1 MGPDALESARAEVEA
16 AHSRLAFL
24 AEASRVLGS
33 SLDYETTLRNLARL
47 TVPSLA
53 DFCVVDLA
61 EDGEKLRRVAV
72 ADVDTDREELVWA
85 IARQHPLS
93 LHSPTS
99 YARVIST
106 GEPQWLPEVTDE
118 MCIAVPEDVFRRL
131 KFCSFIC
138 VPLPVHGQILGS
150 ISLARSTP
158 GRSYDLLDLALADEL
173 ARRAGLAVDHARL
186 YRASQEANRVK
197 DDFLATLSHELR
209 SPLSSALLCVQML
222 RRDILDEAKR
232 QLALETIERK
242 ISLEVRLVDDLV
254 DVARI
259 TSGKLSLATDTVDLA
274 SVVRSAVQG
283 ARGDAEAR
291 RILLELVIRDEA
303 SVRGDEPRL
312 QQVLGNLLSN
322 AIKFTPK
329 GGSVEVA
336 LERVGAHAKITV
348 RDTGIG
354 IAAKALPEIFDRFRQ
369 VDSSL
374 TRKYGGL
381 GLGLAIVRNLVDLHG
396 GSVTAESPGEDRGT
410 TFTIMLPL
418 LPSSTDV
425 VPRSSLE
432 KRDPYGDVNDLHGLR
447 VLVVDDDDD
456 ARTSVATLLTAHGAT
471 VTVAISA
478 IQALEALQR
487 EGRHDVLVIDIGMP
501 DVDGYALL
509 RSIRTLGSIGAGLV
523 PAIAVTAYASASDRQ
538 RALAAGYQLHLAKP
552 VDQDDLLAA
561 VAELGS
567 REKRRSTKVSALG

>member
-118 MCIAVPEDVFRRL
+118 LCIAVPEDVFRRL

-232 QLALETIERK
+232 QLGLETIERK

-374 TRKYGGL
+374 T
-381 GLGLAIVRNLVDLHG
+381 
-396 GSVTAESPGEDRGT
+396 
-410 TFTIMLPL
+410 
-418 LPSSTDV
+418 
-425 VPRSSLE
+425 
-432 KRDPYGDVNDLHGLR
+432 
-447 VLVVDDDDD
+447 
-456 ARTSVATLLTAHGAT
+456 
-471 VTVAISA
+471 
-478 IQALEALQR
+478 
-487 EGRHDVLVIDIGMP
+487 
-501 DVDGYALL
+501 
-509 RSIRTLGSIGAGLV
+509 
-523 PAIAVTAYASASDRQ
+523 
-538 RALAAGYQLHLAKP
+538 
-552 VDQDDLLAA
+552 
-561 VAELGS
+561 
-567 REKRRSTKVSALG
+567 